1 MSKKDIVEYATT
13 ELEGVA
19 GNYYVIPASI
29 VLDTKMGK
37 KRASVYSYF
46 SVRKGLDN

>member
-19 GNYYVIPASI
+19 GNYYVIPASKI
-29 VLDTKMGK
+29 PHRNLLQYTAAGTS
-37 KRASVYSYF
+37 RRIF
-46 SVRKGLDN
+46 RR